1 MLKYARHTIISRF
14 KDRCST
20 LSFCVKIQN
29 MIRRNQPISHCVP
42 SLYYTTT
49 TTTTTTWSRI
59 FKRGMGALQLICR
72 FHLILFK
79 WMFCHHLAIA
89 VVYIHWKGKIRVRVE
104 WQLGLLC
111 YQCWQCCT
119 DELTLPLHFIVII
132 QWQWIEGS
140 KRIVLPGQARKL
152 GSEPS
157 CPPIEA
163 GVHLARPSR
172 LYKTPQRSV
181 HSSSHVPSYLSR
193 GRQPC
198 HYHQPCHSFPQNQ
211 RGKLLLQIKWNHT

>member
-1 MLKYARHTIISRF
+1 MPDLDLTGHWAN
-14 KDRCST
+14 
-20 LSFCVKIQN
+20 VKICQTHDYQSLQRQMFDLELQN

-42 SLYYTTT
+42 SLYYTT

-119 DELTLPLHFIVII
+119 DELTLPLHFIEII

-140 KRIVLPGQARKL
+140 KRMFFLGKL
-152 GSEPS
+152 GNW
-157 CPPIEA
+157 
-163 GVHLARPSR
+163 
-172 LYKTPQRSV
+172 
-181 HSSSHVPSYLSR
+181 VP
-193 GRQPC
+193 
-198 HYHQPCHSFPQNQ
+198 NQ
-211 RGKLLLQIKWNHT
+211 AVLQ